1 VSAGRR
7 CASFIAALAA
17 GHFAVV
23 AAQASPACPEEQAS
37 PQEPT
42 NLELCRRL
50 EPIVRHP
57 GDHPLN
63 DYEQALN
70 QYLGALCYRDEAAG
84 WKVDKGIRDT
94 GPWVGTYANGK
105 WTGQYYGT
113 HAPVMIWYSPDFFV
127 WLKANRPEASAAPA
141 TAQPVPD
148 GAIMVKEMYTAPAAA
163 CAGIEPR
170 HLLPVKNGAA
180 VMIRAGKVSHDG
192 WFWGWYGYGA
202 KSGWSVD
209 WPAPSAAP
217 YPNMGFGQYCVNCHA
232 SAADNQTFAALRN
245 IKGEP
250 GKPLVF
256 LSQNFFLNPPWPG
269 SPSPGAPL
277 TSTVEP
283 APPKP
288 VDHDIHTQLKEHREL
303 AVKRAA
309 ARPEPADSGAL
320 DAIAKLAALNGG
332 DLFAMPPATYDNV
345 WVKPGA
351 PPSSQ
356 FVTSDQC
363 LGCHSAG
370 GTGLQFDMTEPGN
383 GTLLRNVS
391 QYGGWRGSPMGL
403 AGRDPVFFAQ
413 LASETEKFHPGSAAV
428 IQGTCFGCHGVL
440 GERQFAIDSGN
451 CNSFTRAMVDAVP
464 YPANGAKAK
473 WAPYGGLARDG
484 ISCAACHHMVLGEKD
499 SDAFKNGP
507 QNKCVAE
514 RQAFLNPGLTKSAQ
528 TFTGSFFVGP
538 ADRLYGPFVEPKI
551 KSMKN
556 AIGVE
561 PAHHPNV
568 KSSELCGSCHT
579 VHLPVMHKGAV
590 IGHTYEQS
598 TYPEWAFSAY
608 RTGTSPDGPLP
619 GGAGPLAQSC
629 QDCHM
634 PSKDPAG
641 NPYRSKIA
649 SIQEYSNFPEA
660 EHTLPPA
667 DIDLKPRDGFAKH
680 TLVGLNLFLLKMA
693 AQFPELLGL
702 RVADPMLTKKGIDP
716 VPAAEDAM
724 IEQALNRT
732 ASVTIG
738 DVKNDGRSLS
748 ARVTVD
754 NKVGHKFPSGVGF
767 RRAFIEFEVLDAK
780 GEPLWASGRTNGA
793 GVIVDEKA
801 TPIAGELWWK
811 NDCSARIAPEQRLHQ
826 PHYQVITRQ
835 DQAQIYQ
842 ELVAAPP
849 EQGAPRCGIGAPPA
863 GALTT
868 SFLSICS
875 KVKDNRLLPHGFLG
889 LAQRKEISLA
899 LGAKDDMAEDTEPV
913 GVADD
918 PDYRD
923 GGRDALIYRVPL
935 AALADKAKPASVK
948 ATLYYQ
954 ATPPFFLQDR
964 FCTSQSTDTK
974 RLYYMSA
981 KLKLD
986 REPVQDWKF
995 RLVTS
1000 GPVAVP

>member
-1 VSAGRR
+1 
-7 CASFIAALAA
+7 
-17 GHFAVV
+17 
-23 AAQASPACPEEQAS
+23 
-37 PQEPT
+37 
-42 NLELCRRL
+42 
-50 EPIVRHP
+50 
-57 GDHPLN
+57 
-63 DYEQALN
+63 
-70 QYLGALCYRDEAAG
+70 
-84 WKVDKGIRDT
+84 
-94 GPWVGTYANGK
+94 
-105 WTGQYYGT
+105 
-113 HAPVMIWYSPDFFV
+113 M
-127 WLKANRPEASAAPA
+127 
-141 TAQPVPD
+141 
-148 GAIMVKEMYTAPAAA
+148 
-163 CAGIEPR
+163 
-170 HLLPVKNGAA
+170 
-180 VMIRAGKVSHDG
+180 
-192 WFWGWYGYGA
+192 
-202 KSGWSVD
+202 
-209 WPAPSAAP
+209 
-217 YPNMGFGQYCVNCHA
+217 
-232 SAADNQTFAALRN
+232 
-245 IKGEP
+245 
-250 GKPLVF
+250 
-256 LSQNFFLNPPWPG
+256 
-269 SPSPGAPL
+269 
-277 TSTVEP
+277 
-283 APPKP
+283 
-288 VDHDIHTQLKEHREL
+288 
-303 AVKRAA
+303 
-309 ARPEPADSGAL
+309 
-320 DAIAKLAALNGG
+320 
-332 DLFAMPPATYDNV
+332 
-345 WVKPGA
+345 
-351 PPSSQ
+351 
-356 FVTSDQC
+356 
-363 LGCHSAG
+363 
-370 GTGLQFDMTEPGN
+370 
-383 GTLLRNVS
+383 
-391 QYGGWRGSPMGL
+391 
-403 AGRDPVFFAQ
+403 
-413 LASETEKFHPGSAAV
+413 
-428 IQGTCFGCHGVL
+428 L
-440 GERQFAIDSGN
+440 GERQFAIDSGD

-464 YPANGAKAK
+464 YPANDAKAK

-538 ADRLYGPFVEPKI
+538 ADRLYGPFAEPKI

-780 GEPLWASGRTNGA
+780 GKPLWASGRTNGA
-793 GVIVDEKA
+793 GVIVDDKA

-849 EQGAPRCGIGAPPA
+849 RARRAALRHRRAACGRAHHELPFDLQQGEGQPAAAARLPRPGATQGDLARARRQGGHGGGYRAGRRRRRPRLPRRRSRRLDLPRAACRARRQGKAGIGQSHALLPGDAAVLPA
-863 GALTT
+863 GP
-868 SFLSICS
+868 
-875 KVKDNRLLPHGFLG
+875 LLH
-889 LAQRKEISLA
+889 LAERRHQ
-899 LGAKDDMAEDTEPV
+899 
-913 GVADD
+913 
-918 PDYRD
+918 
-923 GGRDALIYRVPL
+923 
-935 AALADKAKPASVK
+935 AALLHDRQAQARPGTGARLEIPAGHQRAGRGAVNRK
-948 ATLYYQ
+948 
-954 ATPPFFLQDR
+954 
-964 FCTSQSTDTK
+964 K
-974 RLYYMSA
+974 SA
-981 KLKLD
+981 FTFARAGCRGALA
-986 REPVQDWKF
+986 R
-995 RLVTS
+995 R
-1000 GPVAVP
+1000 G